1 MNSDLEEG
9 INVNKNIIESWKQGK
24 PLRTNLF
31 KLFLFPF
38 SFHEI
43 INPWSLGRESN

>member
-1 MNSDLEEG
+1 MDSDLEEG
-9 INVNKNIIESWKQGK
+9 ININKKIIESQKQGK
-24 PLRTNLF
+24 LLETNLF
-31 KLFLFPF
+31 KLFHFPF